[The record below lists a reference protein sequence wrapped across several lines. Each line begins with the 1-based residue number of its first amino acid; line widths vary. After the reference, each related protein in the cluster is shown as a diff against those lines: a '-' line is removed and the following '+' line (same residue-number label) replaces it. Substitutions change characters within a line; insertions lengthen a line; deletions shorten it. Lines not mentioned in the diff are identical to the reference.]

1 MDDSVIGLI
10 IFVLIVVVS
19 AIKSIAEKLSRSQ
32 QPGRPAP
39 DKEFKAPAQEVRRFL
54 REVQQALGE
63 PAPSKPAKA
72 KRRRRRQPPEEQPEP
87 AAPTRV
93 VERAPLRSHMAE
105 APVRRRMTVA
115 DLERKLPKRPL
126 WRAIVFSEVLGPPLA
141 LRQEDRFAQ

>member
-1 MDDSVIGLI
+1 LDDSVIGLI

-19 AIKSIAEKLSRSQ
+19 AIKSIVEKLSRGQ
-32 QPGRPAP
+32 RPGRPAP
-39 DKEFKAPAQEVRRFL
+39 DEEFKAPAQEVRRFL

-72 KRRRRRQPPEEQPEP
+72 KRRRRRQQPEP